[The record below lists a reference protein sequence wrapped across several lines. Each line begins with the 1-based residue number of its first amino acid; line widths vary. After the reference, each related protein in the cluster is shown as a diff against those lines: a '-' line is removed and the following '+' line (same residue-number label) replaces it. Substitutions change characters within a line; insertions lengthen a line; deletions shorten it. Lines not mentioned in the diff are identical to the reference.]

1 MFSGVLVAASS
12 YMAEMI
18 SRSAFAEYW
27 NEVNKIILLVL
38 YKQITKKHYVWL
50 QHNATMRTGTE
61 TT

>member
-27 NEVNKIILLVL
+27 NEIK
-38 YKQITKKHYVWL
+38 
-50 QHNATMRTGTE
+50 
-61 TT
+61 